1 MFWKRVLENCVRR
14 SIQTRRS
21 TRKKFV
27 RVVLSPDV
35 DGVLSTV
42 LLAHYMWEKHR
53 AETEIVATFNGRY
66 VRMNKDLPI
75 HTLKDAIW
83 IDLDVRFSE
92 IKCCIG
98 QHFLGPLTIRTS
110 SGSFN
115 PNCLFQIEHMKDKYP
130 FATAHLIL
138 FGLLSDI
145 PPVGM
150 ETALGKALIGH
161 ADSCYWVCRR
171 YNANCKKWADIL
183 FESDPTPSILH
194 DMLSEKYINT
204 NLEGHVAFVEQIS
217 KNVYNGRTQTDAIP
231 VNWRPCTGNQT
242 CIGTN
247 ETILFRNV
255 NALTK
260 MFSKILSTYAPT
272 TFSPQQATTVWEG
285 TKIRVEASSHT
296 KNLEDFMQKNSIRSH
311 AVTSSQIVSM
321 TQGPELFNNIDV
333 DVSLY

>member
-1 MFWKRVLENCVRR
+1 MFWKRVLENCVER
-14 SIQTRRS
+14 SIQTRNS

-35 DGVLSTV
+35 DGILSTV

-66 VRMNKDLPI
+66 VRMNSDLPVQ
-75 HTLKDAIW
+75 TLRDAIW

-110 SGSFN
+110 SASFN
-115 PNCLFQIEHMKDKYP
+115 PNCLFQIDNMKDKYP

-145 PPVGM
+145 PPLGLD
-150 ETALGKALIGH
+150 TDHGKALIGH
-161 ADSCYWVCRR
+161 ADSCYWVCRK
-171 YNANCKKWADIL
+171 YNYNCRKWADLL
-183 FESDPTPSILH
+183 FETDPTPPILK
-194 DMLSEKYINT
+194 DMLNDEYIDN
-204 NLEGHVAFVEQIS
+204 NLNGHLSFVKSIS
-217 KNVYNGRTQTDAIP
+217 KHVYNGRTQTDNIP
-231 VNWRPCTGNQT
+231 VDWRLCTGNQT

-247 ETILFRNV
+247 EAILFKNV
-255 NALTK
+255 NALSRL
-260 MFSKILSTYAPT
+260 FSKILSTYAPI
-272 TFSPQQATTVWEG
+272 TFSPNKAKTVWEG
-285 TKIRVEASSHT
+285 TKMRVEASTHT
-296 KNLEDFMQKNSIRSH
+296 KNLEKFMQKNSIKSH
-311 AVTSSQIVSM
+311 AITSAQIISM
-321 TQGPELFNNIDV
+321 SQGPELFNDGD